1 MEKTMTLFN
10 KVIKEH
16 EKASSGV
23 TEAQETKEAA
33 IVLQAFTSDFHSSVS
48 SVARPLFEEFVSDAL
63 RNGFPS
69 GIEEGADG
77 YGNPF
82 ISVRFIPERGTAFG
96 VNRSIECSFVL
107 KGILSEQKV
116 EHEACFDQ
124 RKGIHGV
131 TKDKLEI
138 QSISKSVLENLLTKF
153 LRSSL
158 STKDRV

>member
-1 MEKTMTLFN
+1 MTLFN

-16 EKASSGV
+16 EKKSFEV
-23 TEAQETKEAA
+23 TEAQAQGTAEPA
-33 IVLQAFTSDFHSSVS
+33 IFLQAFTSDFHAVVS
-48 SVARPLFEEFVSDAL
+48 TVARPLFEEFVSDAI

-77 YGNPF
+77 NGNPY
-82 ISVRFIPERGTAFG
+82 ISVRFIPERGTTFG
-96 VNRSIECSFVL
+96 VNRTIECSFVL
-107 KGILSEQKV
+107 KGNLSEQKV

-131 TKDKLEI
+131 TRDKLEI
-138 QSISKSVLENLLTKF
+138 LSINKSVLEDLLAKF